1 MFRFPPCSR
10 RSGFTLIELLVVI
23 TIIAILIAL
32 LLPAVQKVRAA
43 AARVQCQNNLK
54 QIGLAMHN
62 FMGTHK
68 VLPANGVYSWNGT
81 AVTQISAWSALS
93 RILPELEQDA
103 LFKGID
109 FSKPYSIQ
117 PAITSKR
124 IAVFVCP
131 SDPNDRGSGT
141 DPVYGNKHWMVN
153 YGVNLGTWAVLLKKP
168 NGLQDGDGAFSEVR
182 GYGPAAM
189 IDGMS
194 NTLAL
199 AEVKAYTNR
208 ISGSSNSM
216 TFATPPPP
224 PSSPNDVANGFGLPG
239 VSAGPFDPN
248 RFTHAEWV
256 DGKVH
261 ETGFTT
267 AFTPNTVVPY
277 TSGGVTYD
285 VDFITAGETSPG
297 DTYAAVTSRSYH
309 GALVNVLLMDGSVR
323 SVSNGISVTTW
334 RALGTR
340 DGGEVVGDY

>member
-1 MFRFPPCSR
+1 MAR
-10 RSGFTLIELLVVI
+10 RTCRLGFTLIELLVVI

-32 LLPAVQKVRAA
+32 LLPAVQKVRGA
-43 AARVQCQNNLK
+43 AARVHCQNNLK
-54 QIGLAMHN
+54 QIGLALHN
-62 FMGTHK
+62 YLSTNK
-68 VLPANGVYSWNGT
+68 TLPPNGLYTWNGAT
-81 AVTQISAWSALS
+81 VTQVSPWSALS
-93 RILPELEQDA
+93 RILPELEQDV

-109 FSKPYSIQ
+109 FSKPYSTQ

-124 IAVFVCP
+124 VAVFVCP

-141 DPVYGNKHWMVN
+141 DPVYGNKHWMIN
-153 YGVNLGTWAVLLKKP
+153 YAVNLGTWAVLLKKST
-168 NGLQDGDGAFSEVR
+168 GLQDGDGVFSEAR
-182 GYGPAAM
+182 GYGLAS
-189 IDGMS
+189 ITDGLS

-199 AEVKAYTNR
+199 ADVKAYTHR
-208 ISGSSNSM
+208 ISGSTNSM
-216 TFATPPPP
+216 TFATAPPPP
-224 PSSPNDVANGFGLPG
+224 TSANGVDGGFGLPG
-239 VSAGPFDPN
+239 VSAGAFDPN

-267 AFTPNTVVPY
+267 AFPPNTVVPY

-285 VDFITAGETSPG
+285 VDFISAGETSPG

-309 GALVNVLLMDGSVR
+309 AALVNVLLMDGSVR
-323 SVSNGISVTTW
+323 SVSNSISITTW